1 MIKRVQ
7 LSNFLAVTDGAL
19 ELGPRVTLLV
29 GANGSGKTTRLEAL
43 IWGLWGQRLRPGALP
58 PGATVIVEESQSVIE
73 RTVTGSG
80 ERVRFGEG
88 DWQQKTKILPDLE
101 ARFGTHESWSRSLHI
116 TGRSVGAFSAGSASY
131 RWDHL
136 VRLTGASRYDKAIER
151 ANSDLTVAGTASD
164 KARSLHRAAGYD
176 LENAGH
182 DYRRQIARLR
192 EVPVVDA
199 RALESSRLREAQ
211 VLTDIKAGQSSRSA
225 HSDGLRVQNDQ
236 ILRSRAEVESLRERI
251 SAEIER
257 TVPCGEC
264 GAPRESPELV
274 GLQQE
279 LATLTTAE
287 HELREGAMST
297 RHKLLNIDQ
306 KISELQI
313 KASVLRESIIRGERS
328 EEILLQEE
336 RRSLDMFLLC
346 IKSQRMYQSL
356 SISLASAQ
364 SDEAEARNVRDT
376 LKESKLL
383 YLRGF
388 LREINARTSEYL
400 DLIGARARVR
410 LSQSGENKLE
420 LLTDGTGAEN
430 YAQCSGGEQRRI
442 DLCLSLAMS
451 AVASQIGNLTH
462 RAPLVVDEAFDTLDE
477 QGMEALLSLA
487 CHIAKD
493 RQVILVSHVLPDLPL
508 SPDVFPTRLGP

>member
-43 IWGLWGQRLRPGALP
+43 IWGLWGQRLRPGVLP
-58 PGATVIVEESQSVIE
+58 PGASVIVEEEQGSIE
-73 RTVTGSG
+73 RTVTSSG
-80 ERVRFGEG
+80 ERVRLGEG

-101 ARFGTHESWSRSLHI
+101 AMFGSHASWSRSLHI

-136 VRLTGASRYDKAIER
+136 VRLTGAGRYDKAIER
-151 ANSDLTVAGTASD
+151 ANSDLALAGTRSEV
-164 KARSLHRAAGYD
+164 ARQFHRNAGYD
-176 LENAGH
+176 LENIRTE
-182 DYRRQIARLR
+182 YRRQIVRLR
-192 EVPVVDA
+192 EIPWVDGNLVEIGRSQEA
-199 RALESSRLREAQ
+199 RLLLDIEAG
-211 VLTDIKAGQSSRSA
+211 KSA
-225 HSDGLRVQNDQ
+225 HASYVAGLRVQESR
-236 ILRSRAEVESLRERI
+236 LAEFRSWLASLRASI
-251 SAEIER
+251 LAEESR
-257 TVPCGEC
+257 SVPCGEC
-264 GAPRESPELV
+264 GAPRASDELV
-274 GLQQE
+274 AWRQDLEVQ
-279 LATLTTAE
+279 TARE
-287 HELREGAMST
+287 TELREARYRS
-297 RHKLLNIDQ
+297 RDKIQNIDR
-306 KISELQI
+306 KLSELQH
-313 KASVLRESIIRGERS
+313 KASMLGDSIVRAERN
-328 EEILLQEE
+328 EELWLQEE
-336 RRSLDMFLLC
+336 QRALAELLKFIAARRAYEAAGRSYDAA
-346 IKSQRMYQSL
+346 R
-356 SISLASAQ
+356 ASEEE
-364 SDEAEARNVRDT
+364 SKKVRDT

-383 YLRGF
+383 YLKGF
-388 LREINARTSEYL
+388 LREMNARTSEYL
-400 DLIGARARVR
+400 DLIGARARVE

-420 LLTDGTGAEN
+420 LLTSGTGAEN

-451 AVASQIGNLTH
+451 SVASQIGNLTH

>member
-80 ERVRFGEG
+80 ERVRFEKG

-151 ANSDLTVAGTASD
+151 ANSDLVATGNASD
-164 KARSLHRAAGYD
+164 SARSLHRAAVYD
-176 LENAGH
+176 LESAKR
-182 DYRRQIARLR
+182 DYHRQIARLR

-199 RALESSRLREAQ
+199 RVLESGRLREAQ

-225 HSDGLRVQNDQ
+225 HADGLRVQNDQ

-251 SAEIER
+251 SAETER

-279 LATLTTAE
+279 LATLTTVELA
-287 HELREGAMST
+287 LREGAMVT
-297 RHKLLNIDQ
+297 KDKLLNIDRR
-306 KISELQI
+306 IGDLQV
-313 KASVLRESIIRGERS
+313 KASVLRDSIVRGERNA
-328 EEILLQEE
+328 EILLQEE
-336 RRSLDMFLLC
+336 RRALDTFMLC
-346 IKSQRMYQSL
+346 IKSRRLHQTL
-356 SISLASAQ
+356 TDSLASAQ
-364 SDEAEARNVRDT
+364 AAEAEARNVRDT

-487 CHIAKD
+487 CHISKD